1 MLSLDRLSIFLYY
14 LTDCRQFIQVKGVSA
29 GMLARIEEY
38 HLTPAKPFHGGVVE
52 YASPSPLGTDMHQA
66 FEVGVLLS
74 GCEERHFE
82 DVVITVNPGDLW
94 LCGAWEPHGFRAK
107 KEGTRELVLQFLPDF
122 IGEEM
127 FDGVSWLSLFSA
139 PPQLRPRVKTKEMHE
154 EALSIA
160 HELSREMR
168 ERHRGWLAAVRL
180 GILRLLLM
188 VSREWDPEDQPGRS
202 HTVRAGTLE
211 KIMPAVRLVHSHPT
225 RRLSLKEGAATC
237 GLSVSQFG
245 YLFRR
250 LMGLSFGKF
259 CMRARLAYVAQLL
272 LTTDLCV
279 EAIAEAAAFADAS
292 HLHRA
297 FTGVYAATPARYRSV
312 GQGTRGEREYA
323 EIEHVGVEDYSE
335 VQVEDYSEVQS
346 H

>member
-1 MLSLDRLSIFLYY
+1 
-14 LTDCRQFIQVKGVSA
+14 
-29 GMLARIEEY
+29 MLARIEEY

-168 ERHRGWLAAVRL
+168 ERHRGWL
-180 GILRLLLM
+180 
-188 VSREWDPEDQPGRS
+188 
-202 HTVRAGTLE
+202 VRAGTLE

>member
-1 MLSLDRLSIFLYY
+1 
-14 LTDCRQFIQVKGVSA
+14 
-29 GMLARIEEY
+29 MLARIEEY

-107 KEGTRELVLQFLPDF
+107 KECTRELVLQFLPDF
-122 IGEEM
+122 LGEEM
-127 FDGVSWLSLFSA
+127 FEGVSWLSLFSA
-139 PPQLRPRVKTKEMHE
+139 PSQLRPRVKTKEMRE

-160 HELSREMR
+160 DEVCREMR
-168 ERHRGWLAAVRL
+168 ERRRGWLAAVRL

-188 VSREWDPEDQPGRS
+188 LSREWDSEGQDGRG
-202 HTVRAGTLE
+202 HTVRTGTLE

-225 RRLSLKEGAATC
+225 RRLSLKEAAATC

-272 LTTDLCV
+272 LTTNLSV
-279 EAIAEAAAFADAS
+279 EAIADAAGFADAS
-292 HLHRA
+292 HLHHA
-297 FTGVYAATPARYRSV
+297 FAGVYAATPARYRSG
-312 GQGTRGEREYA
+312 GQGTRGERGYA
-323 EIEHVGVEDYSE
+323 DIETVGVEDYSE
-335 VQVEDYSEVQS
+335 VQS